1 MNKTNTLP
9 NYFSPNKLSE
19 LRLYFFALDL
29 LCEHYF
35 RYKEGDVD
43 WKEYNGWEFAND
55 DSYII
60 IRYSYENLID
70 REHPSWE
77 AATIKV
83 TFMELTAFWLRC
95 VNTYKEVN
103 KILDNKK

>member
-1 MNKTNTLP
+1 MSKNSLP

-35 RYKEGDVD
+35 RYKEGDVE
-43 WKEYNGWEFAND
+43 WKVYNGWEFAQD

-60 IRYSYENLID
+60 IRYSYENVID
-70 REHPSWE
+70 RENPTWE
-77 AATIKV
+77 SDFIEAS
-83 TFMELTAFWLRC
+83 FMELTAFWLRC
-95 VNTYKEVN
+95 VHTYNEVN
-103 KILDNKK
+103 KILDNKE

>member
-1 MNKTNTLP
+1 MNKTSTLP

-43 WKEYNGWEFAND
+43 WKEYN
-55 DSYII
+55 
-60 IRYSYENLID
+60 
-70 REHPSWE
+70 
-77 AATIKV
+77 
-83 TFMELTAFWLRC
+83 
-95 VNTYKEVN
+95 
-103 KILDNKK
+103 